1 MNNLGLFFDSETTGI
16 PDFKAPSESEHQ
28 PHIVQLAAL
37 LVDLDT
43 EQTIQSMDVIIKPD
57 GWTITQELTDIHGI
71 SHEHALN
78 VGVPEKLAV
87 DMFLQLWNRRPRMAF
102 NSTFDNRIIRIALK
116 RYFGTDMVDKWHNGS
131 QGVEWQCQMIA
142 ARKIMGGKQPTLAE
156 AYKHFAGKELEN
168 AHSAM
173 ADAKACM
180 VIYFA
185 IKNAQEKVA

>member
-1 MNNLGLFFDSETTGI
+1 MNLGLFFDTETTGI

-43 EQTIQSMDVIIKPD
+43 RQIVQMMDVIVWPG
-57 GWTITQELTDIHGI
+57 GWTITQETIDIHGI
-71 SHEHALN
+71 TQEMALE
-78 VGVPEKLAV
+78 VGVSEKLAV
-87 DMFLQLWNRRPRMAF
+87 EMFLQLWKHCPRMAY
-102 NSTFDNRIIRIALK
+102 NTTFDNRIIRIALK
-116 RYFGTDMVDKWHNGS
+116 RYFDESVINAWHEGA

-156 AYKHFAGKELEN
+156 AYKHFTGNELEH
-168 AHSAM
+168 AHSAI
-173 ADAKACM
+173 ADTKACM
-180 VIYFA
+180 DVYFA

>member
-1 MNNLGLFFDSETTGI
+1 MKNLGLFFDTETTAI

-43 EQTIQSMDVIIKPD
+43 EQTIQSMDVIIRPD
-57 GWTITQELTDIHGI
+57 GWTITQELTNIHGI
-71 SHEHALN
+71 TQEMAMDI
-78 VGVPEKLAV
+78 GVSEKLAV

-116 RYFGTDMVDKWHNGS
+116 RFFDESIVDSWHEGA

-156 AYKHFAGKELEN
+156 AYKHFTGNELEN
-168 AHSAM
+168 AHSAI
-173 ADAKACM
+173 ADTKACM
-180 VIYFA
+180 DIYFSIKKTQENA
-185 IKNAQEKVA
+185 I